1 MKLKLFLYNFLKV
14 IFLLFLLPT
23 FVFADII
30 LSEIMY
36 DPDGTDTG
44 YEWIEIKNTY
54 EYSKNL
60 EGWKFCEG
68 ADSTVCHSIREEDN
82 LDFNINTNSFGII
95 TDDRNKFLEKNSFD
109 GLVLESTGFSLLNS
123 SGEKLE
129 LKNDEGDVVDF
140 VTYNPVSGGVSGDS
154 LSLFIDVWKNGE
166 ATPGFDNIEK
176 NGSESGSEEDDFN
189 DSDSFV
195 DEVVPKTYVEITDMV
210 GGKKRIK
217 AEINEIPVV
226 VAGAKIRI
234 SGRAYGLTDNEI
246 HSADYFWS
254 MGDGGK
260 NKGKEIFYKYDFPG
274 EYIVSLT
281 TKVGHFTG
289 TDRKKIKVIGP
300 EIIIS
305 SVDFENNLVEIE
317 NQSNDILNI
326 ENWII
331 SVNGDHFI
339 IPENTFIDR
348 KSKIIFTN
356 RIMGFRSF
364 EKDFKILLLFPD
376 KERVFVFKE
385 EMKKVIKT
393 DVVKSVE
400 IKKESGNFLKVELK
414 QISPSFKVN
423 IKSVEASILE
433 EVVYKDEKIEVKENI
448 KNTASM
454 FNAFSNNNGEVLD
467 LSFNDD
473 FFNNNLIHLIFIS
486 FLFFIVLVVIFFRIL
501 NKEHVEKIDFIDVK
515 NEAKKYNISEIE

>member
-1 MKLKLFLYNFLKV
+1 M
-14 IFLLFLLPT
+14 
-23 FVFADII
+23 
-30 LSEIMY
+30 
-36 DPDGTDTG
+36 
-44 YEWIEIKNTY
+44 
-54 EYSKNL
+54 
-60 EGWKFCEG
+60 
-68 ADSTVCHSIREEDN
+68 
-82 LDFNINTNSFGII
+82 
-95 TDDRNKFLEKNSFD
+95 
-109 GLVLESTGFSLLNS
+109 
-123 SGEKLE
+123 
-129 LKNDEGDVVDF
+129 
-140 VTYNPVSGGVSGDS
+140 
-154 LSLFIDVWKNGE
+154 
-166 ATPGFDNIEK
+166 
-176 NGSESGSEEDDFN
+176 
-189 DSDSFV
+189 
-195 DEVVPKTYVEITDMV
+195 
-210 GGKKRIK
+210 
-217 AEINEIPVV
+217 
-226 VAGAKIRI
+226 
-234 SGRAYGLTDNEI
+234 
-246 HSADYFWS
+246 
-254 MGDGGK
+254 
-260 NKGKEIFYKYDFPG
+260 
-274 EYIVSLT
+274 
-281 TKVGHFTG
+281 
-289 TDRKKIKVIGP
+289 
-300 EIIIS
+300 
-305 SVDFENNLVEIE
+305 
-317 NQSNDILNI
+317 
-326 ENWII
+326 
-331 SVNGDHFI
+331 NGDHFI